1 MITESLG
8 IADDPIGTFL
18 FLTISGYSYFLLLAS
33 AHYAVLFKWKRARF
47 NPDYHADPRELR
59 RSLKWS
65 FFSICGNAVV
75 TAPIHVAIATGHS
88 RVYWDVS
95 EMGWGYLALSVLVM
109 LVFTETLV
117 YWAHRIL
124 HMGPFYRHLH
134 RHHHSFHQT
143 NPYMAVAFHPLDSFM
158 QALPH
163 HLFAFLVPV
172 HIGVYLGS
180 VMLVTAWSVIIHDR
194 LTLVRAS
201 AINYTEHHD
210 IHHWYYDYNY
220 GQYTTFWDRLC
231 RTYRSPRLLWPPK
244 EPAEVAAR
252 TYDPLAARVPDDTGT
267 HRPVVA

>member
-1 MITESLG
+1 MITEALG
-8 IADDPIGTFL
+8 IADDPIGTFI
-18 FLTISGYSYFLLLAS
+18 FLTLSGYSYFLFLAS
-33 AHYAVLFKWKRARF
+33 IHYVILFKWKRRKF
-47 NPDYHADPRELR
+47 NPEYKADPSELR

-88 RVYWDVS
+88 QIYWDVG
-95 EMGWGYLALSVLVM
+95 ERGWGYLAMSALIMV
-109 LVFTETLV
+109 VFTESAV

-163 HLFAFLVPV
+163 HLFAFIFPV

-194 LTLVRAS
+194 LTLVKWS
-201 AINYTEHHD
+201 AINYTAHHD
-210 IHHWYYDYNY
+210 MHHWYYDFNY

-231 RTYRSPRLLWPPK
+231 GTYRSPKTLWPPK
-244 EPAEVAAR
+244 ESPEEGR
-252 TYDPLAARVPDDTGT
+252 KKYDPLVNEAESAAGSG
-267 HRPVVA
+267 RPVTA